1 VEIFW
6 FIPTQGDGR
15 HIGTT
20 EGNRPAKFG
29 YYRQVAQAADEL
41 GYHGALLGTGRHC
54 EDTWVVASALVAFT
68 RQLRFLVAVRP
79 ALMSPTLSARM
90 CSTFDRISE
99 GRLLINVV
107 TGGDPSELAGDGVFL
122 KHDER
127 YQVTDEFLT
136 AWRRIMTGES
146 VDYEGTL
153 IKLKGAKNVY
163 PAVQKPYP
171 PLYLGGSSPAAY
183 EVAAK
188 HIDVYLT
195 WGEPPQ
201 LVAEKIE
208 AVRRAARAHGRELKF
223 GIRLHVIV
231 RETDR
236 EAWAAADDLI
246 RHVSPEAIAAAQGHF
261 SQMDSEGMRRMVGL
275 HQGNRDQLVVAPNL
289 WAGIGLVR
297 GGAGTAL
304 VGDPPAIA
312 ARLKEYADL
321 GIETF
326 ILSGYPHL
334 EEAYRVAELL
344 FPLLPFT
351 PRLPGAVS
359 AVAPAD
365 ISGGGQ
371 PGKPGLRYSG
381 F

>member
-20 EGNRPAKFG
+20 AGNRPAKFG

-122 KHDER
+122 KHDDR
-127 YQVTDEFLT
+127 YRVTDEFLT

-153 IKLKGAKNVY
+153 IKVKGAKNVY
-163 PAVQKPYP
+163 PAVQKPYT

-188 HIDVYLT
+188 
-195 WGEPPQ
+195 
-201 LVAEKIE
+201 
-208 AVRRAARAHGRELKF
+208 
-223 GIRLHVIV
+223 
-231 RETDR
+231 
-236 EAWAAADDLI
+236 
-246 RHVSPEAIAAAQGHF
+246 
-261 SQMDSEGMRRMVGL
+261 
-275 HQGNRDQLVVAPNL
+275 
-289 WAGIGLVR
+289 
-297 GGAGTAL
+297 
-304 VGDPPAIA
+304 
-312 ARLKEYADL
+312 
-321 GIETF
+321 
-326 ILSGYPHL
+326 
-334 EEAYRVAELL
+334 LL
-344 FPLLPFT
+344 
-351 PRLPGAVS
+351 RS
-359 AVAPAD
+359 
-365 ISGGGQ
+365 
-371 PGKPGLRYSG
+371 
-381 F
+381 